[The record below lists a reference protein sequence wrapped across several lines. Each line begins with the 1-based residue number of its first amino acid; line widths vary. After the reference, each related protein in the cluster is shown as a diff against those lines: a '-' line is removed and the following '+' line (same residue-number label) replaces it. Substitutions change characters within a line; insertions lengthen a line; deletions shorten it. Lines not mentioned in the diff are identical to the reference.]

1 MKRNL
6 YLLITILFLPTLIAA
21 QINIQ
26 PKSAV
31 NTGILYDL
39 AVPVSGIE
47 MYDGSETS
55 PAITAKNWK
64 QIYFELNKAALQ
76 AQGFKSRENIKSTT
90 QHYLN
95 DDIIPIGIQ
104 LFNYNYLN
112 ESLENYADDRG
123 GLNFDGISIPEKTVF
138 ASAALKAKTYSGKR
152 LDFILPKDLIL
163 SNYESLPHS
172 YFIKFDGQD
181 SWRPLVLDE
190 MLTHVYTTTGQ
201 KVISIKALL
210 PDGKEIFSS
219 SFLNVLE
226 RLAPEPTSTWL
237 VSGEIPYEGEV
248 RSGDAYVLL
257 SEENEK
263 LTHPIIISEGVDLA
277 GDQDWNVIYEFM
289 NQENLI
295 EDLRAQGFDVVVLN
309 FHDNYTYIQQNA
321 FVMVKLL
328 QMVNDT
334 IDYQNPLVTVG
345 ASMGG
350 LVVRYALTYMENN
363 GMDHHCG
370 LMVSLDAPN
379 SGANMPLGLQYML
392 YFAKDLDAAIQELLD
407 VLNGISPRQM
417 LLYYYT
423 DPPSAIAG
431 PDPLFNEFY
440 SELQGLG
447 DYPQNLRKIAVSDGS
462 GHAHDQGYQAG
473 DQVIEYE
480 YSEPFFI
487 NIKANVWAVEDG
499 GTGQIMEGL
508 ANILFYINEQEDV
521 SVYSEHPWDNSPGG
535 YRPTFAQ
542 IDSLEAPY
550 GDIIALHDN
559 HSYIPTISALDIDI
573 DDAFYNIAGDADI
586 MEKTPF
592 DSIYWCSQNLEH
604 VEIDPYLKGVL
615 YDEIVAMLP
624 KTQNITLQAGWNDLS
639 SYLDPQNKDV
649 SSITDALT
657 GNMIIL
663 QNLTEV
669 YWPMGGPNTIGEW
682 DYKSGYFI
690 KLQEDANLEIVGGEP
705 EDKTITFVEGWNLFP
720 VLSKEDVAIE
730 TLFQDNLDDVVII
743 KDGVGSMLYWP
754 DAGVSSLDTLTV
766 GRAYLIKVESGF
778 SVTY

>member
-1 MKRNL
+1 MKRNIN
-6 YLLITILFLPTLIAA
+6 LLITILLLPALIAA
-21 QINIQ
+21 QVNIQ

-39 AVPVSGIE
+39 VVPVSGIE
-47 MYDGSETS
+47 KYDGSKTS
-55 PAITAKNWK
+55 PAITARTWK
-64 QIYFELNKAALQ
+64 QVYFELNKAALQ
-76 AQGFKSRENIKSTT
+76 AQDFQSRENIKSTT
-90 QHYLN
+90 QHLLN

-104 LFNYNYLN
+104 LYRYNHLN
-112 ESLENYADDRG
+112 ENLENYADDRD
-123 GLNFDGISIPEKTVF
+123 GLNFNGISIPEKTVF
-138 ASAALKAKTYSGKR
+138 ASVVLAAKTYIGSEVK
-152 LDFILPKDLIL
+152 FVLPGDLIL
-163 SNYESLPHS
+163 TNFKILPHS
-172 YFIKFDGQD
+172 YFIKFDEQGPWQ
-181 SWRPLVLDE
+181 PLFPDE
-190 MLTHVYTTTGQ
+190 ILTHSYATTGQ
-201 KVISIKALL
+201 KVIGIKAVL

-226 RLAPEPTSTWL
+226 RLAPEPTATWL
-237 VSGEIPYEGEV
+237 VTGEIPYQGEV
-248 RSGDAYVLL
+248 RTGDAYVLL

-263 LTHPIIISEGVDLA
+263 LTRPVVISEGVDLA
-277 GDQDWNVIYEFM
+277 GDQDWDVIYEFM
-289 NQENLI
+289 NQQNLI

-309 FHDNYTYIQQNA
+309 FHDNYTYIQRNA

-328 QMVNDT
+328 QMVNDS
-334 IDYQNPLVTVG
+334 IDYENPLVTVG

-363 GMDHHCG
+363 EMDHHCG

-379 SGANMPLGLQYML
+379 YGADMPLGLQYML

-423 DPPSAIAG
+423 DPPSATAG

-447 DYPQNLRKIAVSDGS
+447 DYPQNLRKIAVSNGS
-462 GHAHDQGYQAG
+462 GHAIDQGYQAG
-473 DQVIEYE
+473 DQVIDYN
-480 YSEPFFI
+480 YSSFFI

-499 GTGQIMEGL
+499 STGQIMEGL
-508 ANILFYINEQEDV
+508 ASIPFVINEQADV

-535 YRPTFAQ
+535 YRATFAQ

-559 HSYIPTISALDIDI
+559 HSYIPAISALDIDT
-573 DDAFYNIAGDADI
+573 DDPFYNIAADPAI
-586 MEKTPF
+586 MDKTPF

-615 YDEIVAMLP
+615 YDEIVGTITS
-624 KTQNITLQAGWNDLS
+624 TQTITLQAGWNDLS

-649 SSITDALT
+649 TSITDVLT
-657 GNMIIL
+657 NNMIIL

-669 YWPMGGPNTIGEW
+669 YWPIGGINTVGEW

-690 KLQEDANLEIVGGEP
+690 KLQEDASLDIEGSDP

-720 VLSKEDVAIE
+720 VLSKDEVAIA
-730 TLFQDNLDDVVII
+730 TLFQNNLGDIVIL
-743 KDGVGSMLYWP
+743 KDAVGSKLFWP
-754 DAGVSSLDTLTV
+754 DAGVSSLETLEV

-778 SVTY
+778 SIEF

>member
-1 MKRNL
+1 MKRNI
-6 YLLITILFLPTLIAA
+6 YLLITILLLPALIAA
-21 QINIQ
+21 QVNIH

-47 MYDGSETS
+47 KYNGSETS
-55 PAITAKNWK
+55 PAITARTWK
-64 QIYFELNKAALQ
+64 QVYFELNKAALQ
-76 AQGFKSRENIKSTT
+76 AMDFKSRKSIKSTT
-90 QHYLN
+90 QHFLN
-95 DDIIPIGIQ
+95 NDIIPIGIQ
-104 LFNYNYLN
+104 LFQYNHLK
-112 ESLENYADDRG
+112 ESLENYTDNRG
-123 GLNFDGISIPEKTVF
+123 GLNFDGISIPEKIVF
-138 ASAALKAKTYSGKR
+138 ASAALQAKTYIGSEVK
-152 LDFILPKDLIL
+152 FVLPGELIL
-163 SNYESLPHS
+163 SNFKTLPHS
-172 YFIKFDGQD
+172 YFIKFDKQD
-181 SWRPLVLDE
+181 SWSSLIPDE
-190 MLTHVYTTTGQ
+190 TLTHSYTTTGQ
-201 KVISIKALL
+201 KVIYIKAVF

-219 SFLNVLE
+219 MFLNVLE
-226 RLAPEPTSTWL
+226 RLAPEPTATWL
-237 VSGEIPYEGEV
+237 VTGEIPYEGEL

-263 LTHPIIISEGVDLA
+263 LTRPVIISEGVDLA
-277 GDQDWNVIYEFM
+277 GDQDWDVIYEFM

-309 FHDNYTYIQQNA
+309 FHDNYTYIQRNA

-328 QMVNDT
+328 QMVNDS

-363 GMDHHCG
+363 EMEHHCD

-379 SGANMPLGLQYML
+379 YGADMPLGLQYML

-423 DPPSAIAG
+423 DPPSATAG
-431 PDPLFNEFY
+431 PDPLFNDFY

-447 DYPQNLRKIAVSDGS
+447 DYPQNLRKIAVSNGS
-462 GHAHDQGYQAG
+462 GHAIDQGYQAG
-473 DQVIEYE
+473 GQVIEYD
-480 YSEPFFI
+480 YSALFI
-487 NIKANVWAVEDG
+487 DIKANVWAVEDQS
-499 GTGQIMEGL
+499 TGQIMEGL
-508 ANILFYINEQEDV
+508 AQIPFVINEQVDV
-521 SVYSEHPWDNSPGG
+521 TVYSEYPWDNSPGG
-535 YRPTFAQ
+535 YRSTFLQ

-559 HSYIPTISALDIDI
+559 HSYIPTISALDIDT
-573 DDAFYNIAGDADI
+573 DDPFYNIAADAEI
-586 MEKTPF
+586 MDLTPF

-615 YDEIVAMLP
+615 YDEIVATISS
-624 KTQNITLQAGWNDLS
+624 TQTITLQAGWNDLS

-649 SSITDALT
+649 TSITEALT

-663 QNLTEV
+663 QNLMEV
-669 YWPMGGPNTIGEW
+669 YWPMGGINTIDEW

-690 KLQEDANLEIVGGEP
+690 KLQQDASLDIEGSTP
-705 EDKTITFVEGWNLFP
+705 TDKTITFVEGWNLFP
-720 VLSKEDVAIE
+720 VLSKDDVAIA
-730 TLFQDNLDDVVII
+730 TLFQNNMDDIVII
-743 KDGVGSMLYWP
+743 KDAVGSNLYWP
-754 DAGVSSLDTLTV
+754 DAGVSSLETLEV

-778 SVTY
+778 SVMF